1 MSKSCTTCGNLCQ
14 DTDLVC
20 PVCGSPLTI
29 PTANQPVHSEPAPQS
44 NLVPVQPQTVP
55 TYTQPTQAQ
64 TASNHMQQPQPPK
77 KKHTLAIVLGIIGGI
92 LVLLILGLLILLV
105 VLPAI
110 VVQNHLSSHSI
121 SSNGTTTTITSHADP
136 HDYYYPDYDASDL
149 NSEAYADPSTE
160 APAVSTAESD
170 TSTESGSDPAASD
183 DVSRFSSDDLTLY
196 LIHSATGETINSLPV
211 TNTFN
216 NYTIR
221 SDGKLQETN
230 EAIDGSV
237 DYRAETGRHIGIG
250 TSYDALLSTYGID
263 STNAI
268 WSKPSAA
275 ADSYDYY
282 YFSTITQPDDPEQHT
297 LILGWGNTENGWMR
311 LYTGDLADSS
321 DGILP
326 SDVSS
331 VVLYR
336 FSFDASLQVTGIQIT
351 YLE

>member
-1 MSKSCTTCGNLCQ
+1 MSKLCTTCGNLCQ

-20 PVCGSPLTI
+20 PVCGSPLVI
-29 PTANQPVHSEPAPQS
+29 PTA
-44 NLVPVQPQTVP
+44 P

-64 TASNHMQQPQPPK
+64 TAPNHMQQPQPPK

-160 APAVSTAESD
+160 APAVSTAEPD